1 MGWKVSW
8 QGWGM
13 LRATSPTVTGYSGY
27 CANLAA
33 CLPAV
38 WLSRATCHCHQPS
51 PSLCVPLPRACVQR
65 MPIILV
71 KLYTY
76 QMLRALA
83 HIHSIGVCHR
93 CAQVWVRLARPVQAS

>member
-1 MGWKVSW
+1 
-8 QGWGM
+8 M
-13 LRATSPTVTGYSGY
+13 LV
-27 CANLAA
+27 L
-33 CLPAV
+33 
-38 WLSRATCHCHQPS
+38 
-51 PSLCVPLPRACVQR
+51 PLPPLQR

-93 CAQVWVRLARPVQAS
+93 WGQRRLLGSQGAVAMVRQGRPLCTLDQLGRAC

>member
-1 MGWKVSW
+1 
-8 QGWGM
+8 M
-13 LRATSPTVTGYSGY
+13 LV
-27 CANLAA
+27 LA
-33 CLPAV
+33 LGHTP
-38 WLSRATCHCHQPS
+38 P
-51 PSLCVPLPRACVQR
+51 QR

-93 CAQVWVRLARPVQAS
+93 WGLSQGWLMDAVYKWLTGPSRRLLEQAI